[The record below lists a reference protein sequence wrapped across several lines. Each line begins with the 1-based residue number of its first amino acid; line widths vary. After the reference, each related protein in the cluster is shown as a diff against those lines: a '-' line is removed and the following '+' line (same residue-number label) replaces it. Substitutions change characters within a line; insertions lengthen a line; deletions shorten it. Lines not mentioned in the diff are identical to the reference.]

1 MIWIARLLA
10 GAVALL
16 FIAMGLRFMLAPAD
30 MSMQFFVR
38 ADGAAGLSTL
48 RGDLGGAFVG
58 LGTLVLI
65 GLRRG
70 YQELLLAVVLVLV
83 AIIVGRLIGYVVDGV
98 ELEAVRS
105 AVMEVVLIAMLLAAR
120 SLLRRAA

>member
-16 FIAMGLRFMLAPAD
+16 FIATGLRFMLAPAD

-105 AVMEVVLIAMLLAAR
+105 AVVEVVLIAMLLAAR